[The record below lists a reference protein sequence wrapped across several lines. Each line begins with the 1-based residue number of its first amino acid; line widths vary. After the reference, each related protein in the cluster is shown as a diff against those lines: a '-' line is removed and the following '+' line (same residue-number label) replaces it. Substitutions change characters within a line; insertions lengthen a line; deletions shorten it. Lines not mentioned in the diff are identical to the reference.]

1 MNRRYTIFTRLAAAA
16 LLSLLVSAVACTERE
31 NMRPE
36 EQEQPRPQQPQ
47 QPDNG
52 TDNGTDDK
60 DNKEDEPMNTKKIIL
75 GIGGREYTATLAD
88 TAAARAFAALLP
100 MTLDM
105 SELNGNEKFCYMPQN
120 LPTSA
125 ENPRTIEN
133 GDLMLYGSSCAVL
146 FYKTFATSYSYT
158 RLGRVDN
165 PEGLESAVGRG
176 SVKVSFAKA
185 EE

>member
-1 MNRRYTIFTRLAAAA
+1 MYRRHTLFARIAAAA

-31 NMRPE
+31 NMPPE
-36 EQEQPRPQQPQ
+36 EQEQPRQPQQPQ

-52 TDNGTDDK
+52 SDDK
-60 DNKEDEPMNTKKIIL
+60 ENKEDEPMNTKKIIL

-88 TAAARAFAALLP
+88 TAAARAFASLLP